1 MKEINPYSRVDL
13 RFNYI
18 SKSRHFLEEDL
29 RRRST
34 DKDIEIEFT
43 DEEDNQDTTFEFTHT
58 FSTNNKIASKFSNHL
73 PEINTIND
81 FNLAIQPKSVN
92 EYIREEDSDKD
103 QTFSLRDDLYI
114 HERSCACFAC
124 TYQKDSALSSDR
136 EAIRNLTNSDENFT
150 PTIPFGKLSTL
161 ANYLT
166 TGYWEAA
173 GTYTR
178 KFNLG
183 STGTGAKN
191 GALTYNITGWID
203 DSNGLSQER
212 KDLTREVFKLY
223 EGITGINFVEVSTDG
238 DIRFTDN
245 DSGAYAYLGGGWYD
259 QNPDSGATNTN
270 AVIADFSVINIASN
284 WYSGDSS
291 YNGYTPQTIFHEIGH
306 ALGLGHQGQYDAGED
321 SPTYTNSAEFG
332 NDNWSVTMMSYW
344 DQVDNTNMDGSFA
357 FLQTPMSVDWL
368 AINEIY
374 ESYGYGTSNA
384 FTGNTIYGV
393 GTNISIE
400 TSKIFNNFAQMIG
413 QTSYTLIDSG
423 GVDVLNVSNFSN
435 NQYINLTPS
444 NPNDEIPS
452 SSSIGGLINNLMIA
466 SDTIIEQAVG
476 GNGDDTFTGNIAD
489 NVFVGGGGNDVFY
502 DSIGADTYYG
512 GSGDIDS
519 LFFDLNYSD
528 FTILSLDSS
537 LTFSHSI
544 SGKTYTDQAWNDIE
558 LFYFKDDIVK
568 TYAEL
573 LSEISTPNYQPVA
586 SDISINAAE
595 DGNSV
600 TASFSQS
607 DSDSSDTHTFSITS
621 PPVEGSVT
629 NNEDGTFT
637 FNPGSNFQDLA
648 DGETRQ
654 VTFQYT
660 ATDNSSSSNSTSAPA
675 TVTVIVTGS
684 NDQPVASDISIN
696 AAEDGNSVTAS
707 FSQSDSDSSDT
718 HTFSITSPPVE
729 GSVTNNED
737 GTFTFNPGS
746 NFQDLADGETRQV
759 TFQYT
764 ATDNSSSSNSTSAP
778 ATVTVIVTGKAD
790 ELPAPKEVIIFEE
803 DFESAE
809 SWNNNWVQDS
819 QSDWLRR
826 ENARTF
832 DGSFSAE
839 LDGRANNAQLQLLNP
854 LDISSFDDVLVNMK
868 WLIETSFD
876 RNEFLAFDI
885 SINKDSWQQ
894 IDILTG
900 ANGTGGDEQSGNPFQ
915 DNVIALSDYGV
926 DFSNASTL
934 DVRFRGT
941 ASKSNEDAY
950 IDSLMITG
958 LNQNGEG
965 PTPAPVPPTL
975 TVAADEISQNE
986 GDQDSTPFT
995 FTITREGDL
1004 TSDSSVQWTLV
1015 NGTTDNN
1022 DFVSGSLPSGNL
1034 TFANGSSSQTISI
1047 DVAGDTLFENDENFS
1062 IQLLSADNATIKNSS
1077 ASASIINDDQEVNPT
1092 PPSEQIIF
1100 TEDFESIDSWN
1111 NNWVQDSQSDWLRR
1125 ENARM
1130 FDGSFSAELDG
1141 RANNAQLQLLNPLDI
1156 SSFDDVLV
1164 NMKWLIET
1172 SFDRNEFLAFDI
1184 SINKD
1189 SWQQIDILTGA
1200 NGTGG
1205 DEQSG
1210 NPFQDNVIALS
1221 DYGVDFSNASTLDV
1235 RFRGTAN
1242 RSNEDAY
1249 IDSLVITGLN
1259 GGKESIFSLANQLGP
1274 LGSPVDLG
1282 SLIDPL
1288 S

>member
-58 FSTNNKIASKFSNHL
+58 FSINNKIASKFSNHL

-92 EYIREEDSDKD
+92 EYTREEDSDKD
-103 QTFSLRDDLYI
+103 QTFSLRNDLYI

-270 AVIADFSVINIASN
+270 AAIADFSVINIASN

-357 FLQTPMSVDWL
+357 FLQTPMPVDWL

-435 NQYINLTPS
+435 NQYINLAPS

-558 LFYFKDDIVK
+558 LFYFKDDVLK

-675 TVTVIVTGS
+675 TV
-684 NDQPVASDISIN
+684 A
-696 AAEDGNSVTAS
+696 
-707 FSQSDSDSSDT
+707 
-718 HTFSITSPPVE
+718 
-729 GSVTNNED
+729 
-737 GTFTFNPGS
+737 
-746 NFQDLADGETRQV
+746 
-759 TFQYT
+759 
-764 ATDNSSSSNSTSAP
+764 
-778 ATVTVIVTGKAD
+778 VIVTGKAD

-839 LDGRANNAQLQLLNP
+839 LDGRANNAQLQLLNS

-876 RNEFLAFDI
+876 QNEFLAFDI

-950 IDSLMITG
+950 IDSLVITG

-1047 DVAGDTLFENDENFS
+1047 NVAGDTLFENDENFS

-1125 ENARM
+1125 ENART

-1141 RANNAQLQLLNPLDI
+1141 RANNAQLQLLNSLDI